1 MAVTGRDKACF
12 FVYTK
17 YGHHLELIEL
27 DRGYWCNEILEKLKF
42 CWKNYLAP
50 TLLGKQRLTLNLP
63 NSDPS
68 TSSNQKTKNLKYQ
81 NFASWKSPGKDSLE
95 NFWWSKFELIH
106 DNKTKYCY
114 IYLINSKHYSLVSN
128 RTL

>member
-68 TSSNQKTKNLKYQ
+68 TSSNQKRKISSIKILRT
-81 NFASWKSPGKDSLE
+81 GKAPA
-95 NFWWSKFELIH
+95 
-106 DNKTKYCY
+106 
-114 IYLINSKHYSLVSN
+114 
-128 RTL
+128 